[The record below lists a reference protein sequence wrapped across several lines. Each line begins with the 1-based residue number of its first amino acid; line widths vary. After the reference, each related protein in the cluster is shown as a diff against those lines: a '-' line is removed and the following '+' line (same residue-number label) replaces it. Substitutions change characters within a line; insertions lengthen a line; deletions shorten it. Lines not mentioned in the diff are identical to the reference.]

1 MELTTIKR
9 HSLVEEVSEQL
20 VRAIRNGLMGPTGL
34 LPSERH
40 LAIQFGVSRPVIRE
54 ATKRLELQ
62 GLVEVRQ
69 GSGIRV
75 VDRLHAPVSEA
86 AKLLLPDVRERLRQC
101 VEVRATIEPE
111 IARRAAERATPE
123 DLASLRTVH
132 ERLESSNSL
141 EGAMDAD
148 VAFHRELARI
158 SGNEIFGLMLD
169 SIAEIGRESRRATL
183 TQTGVARALTDHR
196 AILQAVEQANGQ
208 AAKSAMRRHIQGA
221 TEDLHA
227 YLQSHSSDS

>member
-1 MELTTIKR
+1 MELTAIKR

-20 VRAIRNGLMGPTGL
+20 VQAIRNGLVGPTGL

-40 LAIQFGVSRPVIRE
+40 LATQFGVSRPVIRE

-75 VDRLHAPVSEA
+75 VDRLYAPVSEA

-123 DLASLRTVH
+123 DLASLHEVH
-132 ERLESSNSL
+132 ERLESSESL
-141 EGAMDAD
+141 EEAMDAD
-148 VAFHRELARI
+148 VAFHREMARI

-169 SIAEIGRESRRATL
+169 SIAEINRDSRRATL
-183 TQTGVARALTDHR
+183 TQTGVERALTDHR
-196 AILQAVEQANGQ
+196 GILQAVERADGKV
-208 AAKSAMRRHIQGA
+208 AESRMRQHIQGA

-227 YLQSHSSDS
+227 YLQSNSSEA